1 MGVEF
6 IMIKA
11 ILFDFWGTLAE
22 NGVKSPIKQVKN
34 ILNIDLPFSSY
45 VVRMEKAMMASKFD
59 SLNNAFE
66 SVFEEFGIEKND
78 KKIEELIGMWNKSWM
93 LADVYDDTIKTL
105 KALRDENFKII
116 LISNTDM
123 FSINNVL
130 DKFEMRDLFDKM
142 YFSYE
147 LGLIKTDKKFLETV
161 LADLNLNNDDCVL
174 VGDSLASDIK
184 AAQNQGIKGILV
196 DRNNRRDYSPKIN
209 KLSELK
215 ERL

>member
-1 MGVEF
+1 
-6 IMIKA
+6 MIKA

>member
-1 MGVEF
+1 
-6 IMIKA
+6 MIKA

-59 SLNNAFE
+59 SLNKAFE
-66 SVFEEFGIEKND
+66 SVFEEFGIEKSES
-78 KKIEELIGMWNKSWM
+78 KMQELIGMWNKSWM
-93 LADVYDDTIKTL
+93 LADVYEDTIKTL
-105 KALRDENFKII
+105 KDLKDENFKII

-130 DKFEMRDLFDKM
+130 DKFEMRNLFDKM

-147 LGLIKTDKKFLETV
+147 MGLIKTDKKFLETV
-161 LADLNLNNDDCVL
+161 LADLGLNNDDCVL
-174 VGDSLASDIK
+174 IGDSLASDIK
-184 AAQNQGIKGILV
+184 AAQNQGIKAILV

-209 KLSELK
+209 KLSDLK
-215 ERL
+215 DKL